1 MSTVGDMLSITG
13 SIGAALAEH
22 QGGKVLQNGKKVML
36 DLNKSDKSVYKKLRK
51 LCPNAKEPKML
62 LESNSTK
69 NANNIRMQFYDGNT
83 TLSSGF
89 LEHQT
94 NGTSVFD
101 VLITDASGVQQ
112 VSTRG
117 SYNPKRKFFTK
128 KNYGVSF
135 EERNGYKKG
144 HADSDGFDIKPH
156 SKRIDVF
163 LLSLNTWK
171 FASLIFLS
179 FAFVEFII
187 LLCIALA
194 SFLFLSPR

>member
-1 MSTVGDMLSITG
+1 MRAVGNMLSITG
-13 SIGAALAEH
+13 SIGTVLAER

-62 LESNSTK
+62 LESNKTEY
-69 NANNIRMQFYDGNT
+69 ANNIRIQFYDGNT
-83 TLSSGF
+83 SLSSGF

-112 VSTRG
+112 VFTRG
-117 SYNPKRKFFTK
+117 SYNPNKKIFNK

-144 HADSDGFDIKPH
+144 HADSDGFDINVSVKDGNIT
-156 SKRIDVF
+156 KVINEVKEAIKGFFR
-163 LLSLNTWK
+163 
-171 FASLIFLS
+171 
-179 FAFVEFII
+179 
-187 LLCIALA
+187 
-194 SFLFLSPR
+194 

>member
-1 MSTVGDMLSITG
+1 MRAVGDMLSITG

-36 DLNKSDKSVYKKLRK
+36 DLKKSDKSVYKKLRK

-62 LESNSTK
+62 LESNNTK

-83 TLSSGF
+83 SLSSGF

-117 SYNPKRKFFTK
+117 SYNPNRTFFTK

-144 HADSDGFDIKPH
+144 HADSDGFDINVSVKDGNIT
-156 SKRIDVF
+156 KAINEVKTF
-163 LLSLNTWK
+163 LKN
-171 FASLIFLS
+171 F
-179 FAFVEFII
+179 FVKQ
-187 LLCIALA
+187 
-194 SFLFLSPR
+194 